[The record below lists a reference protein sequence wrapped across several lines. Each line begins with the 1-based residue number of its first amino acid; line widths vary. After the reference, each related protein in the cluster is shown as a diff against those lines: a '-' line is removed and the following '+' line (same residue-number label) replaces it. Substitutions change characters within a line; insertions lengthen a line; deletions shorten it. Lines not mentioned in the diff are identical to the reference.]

1 MSFDWSFASG
11 FTTAIAKA
19 SEKHEYEGSDGEGK
33 SKTKKICY
41 FLIVIFSVKSLLVFN
56 LLFKLFE

>member
-56 LLFKLFE
+56 